1 MNTLRG
7 TMPHPKSKHTP
18 LPSRQFVTPSF
29 FASRL
34 TSRNR
39 MIRQDDYDVD
49 AVGLLDLETGDHL
62 LVPRVEWL
70 KFNEGPREAIGA

>member
-7 TMPHPKSKHTP
+7 TMPHPKSKITP
-18 LPSRQFVTPSF
+18 LPSRQFVTPSV

-34 TSRNR
+34 TSRSHLV
-39 MIRQDDYDVD
+39 RQDDHEVD

-62 LVPRVEWL
+62 LVHRPEWV
-70 KFNEGPREAIGA
+70 KYNEAPREAIGA